1 MSQEIEGNQVI
12 KAIDTIYQKGNK
24 SKFSPHFQQSVAKE
38 SKIICEYLGIEST
51 TQSIFWAILFSMS
64 IEKNSSIDIDDFSMY
79 LGITVL
85 RVFTFQS
92 HFDELVKRKLI
103 LRQKTSRRRRCSES
117 LNYLSL
123 YVPGDII
130 HCVVTG
136 TPLSK
141 RRKSDLSFYEI
152 LDIVFNLFEQK
163 DNGYIDMEE
172 FVSEIE
178 ALTTENKKQPIVRQ
192 ILNFKLPSFELGI
205 LLVILQ
211 QFTEGYQSIDLVK
224 LSRTFLNDTNK
235 QIHFR
240 KEFMSGNTKLQKL
253 NLVDLETESTF
264 RSDKTITLT
273 QKGKELFGEDKN
285 LFMEQE
291 SQQQN
296 DIIQSS
302 SIIEQKLFFN
312 EREKKEIDTLTKMLI
327 PAQYNEIVHRLKK
340 NKMKGNF
347 TILFSGQA
355 GTGKTELVYQ
365 IAKVTG
371 RDIKRVDISQTKS
384 KWFGE
389 SEKRIKAVFDS
400 YKKLV
405 KNSSLTPILLFN
417 EADGVFGTRKTLGNS
432 SVDQT
437 ENAIQTIILQEMED
451 FEGIMIAT
459 TNLPTHLKEFERRL
473 LFKIAFNKP
482 NSSTRLLIMQDKIPF
497 LTVEQI
503 QQLSERYS
511 LTGGQVMNISKKLMM
526 NQILTGNTPSMCE
539 ILEMCEAEFLVKKEE
554 RNPIGFKIMNT

>member
-1 MSQEIEGNQVI
+1 MNEDFKENEVI
-12 KAIDTIYQKGNK
+12 KAIDTIYQRGNK

-92 HFDELVKRKLI
+92 HFDELVKRKFI

-273 QKGKELFGEDKN
+273 PKGQELFGEDKS
-285 LFMEQE
+285 LFIEQDVPK
-291 SQQQN
+291 N
-296 DIIQSS
+296 KNIILSS
-302 SIIEQKLFFN
+302 SIIEKRLFFN
-312 EREKKEIDTLTKMLI
+312 EKEQKQLNKLTDILHVNQHEEMIKRM
-327 PAQYNEIVHRLKK
+327 AELKF
-340 NKMKGNF
+340 NSGLCA
-347 TILFSGQA
+347 LFYGKP
-355 GTGKTELVYQ
+355 GTGKTESVLQ
-365 IAKVTG
+365 IARLTG
-371 RDIKRVDISQTKS
+371 RDIFKVEISECRTK
-384 KWFGE
+384 WYGE
-389 SEKRIKAVFDS
+389 SEKLVKGIFTKYRKLLDS
-400 YKKLV
+400 YKV
-405 KNSSLTPILLFN
+405 PPILLFN
-417 EADGVFGTRKTLGNS
+417 EIDAIIGTRKTVSSS

-437 ENAIQTIILQEMED
+437 EAAIIGILLNEMEN
-451 FEGIMIAT
+451 FPLRGILLSS
-459 TNLPTHLKEFERRL
+459 TNLPKNLDKSFERRFH
-473 LFKIAFNKP
+473 FKVYFDNPDPKTRSFIWKDKLPHLSDEQVEYLSNK
-482 NSSTRLLIMQDKIPF
+482 
-497 LTVEQI
+497 
-503 QQLSERYS
+503 YS
-511 LTGGQVMNISKKLMM
+511 YNGGQIDNLVRKC
-526 NQILTGNTPSMCE
+526 QIE
-539 ILEMCEAEFLVKKEE
+539 ILFGRTPDLGLIEEFCREESFDKPVEKRRIGYLV
-554 RNPIGFKIMNT
+554 